1 MTASTTTRR
10 MWQPADGNWR
20 AFGVRAIV
28 LNIGLMLFAVALV
41 LGYRSGLGLNAWNI
55 FQIALT
61 KYIPITPG
69 QMSIAVG
76 GIMILVAWRAGIP
89 PAIAT
94 VCNMVFVGLWFDFFA
109 ARIPEADR
117 LAVALPML
125 IGGVVLIGWAS
136 AIYIKA
142 GLGAGPRDSFMLAVV
157 RKTGWNVGVA
167 RLRDRGDGLRAWRRD
182 GSLASRYRDARIH
195 VRDRADAGMVVPG
208 ASHPAWRSHR
218 ARRARAGAHH
228 GFDGGIV
235 TRGHNPCAPVLSG
248 THG

>member
-1 MTASTTTRR
+1 MTVMDRR
-10 MWQPADGNWR
+10 KIAVRWQPVDGNWR
-20 AFGVRAIV
+20 AFGVRLLV
-28 LNIGLMLFAVALV
+28 LNVGLMLFAFALV

-89 PAIAT
+89 PALAT

-109 ARIPEADR
+109 ARIPKADR
-117 LAVALPML
+117 VVVGLPML

-157 RKTGWNVGVA
+157 RKTGWNVGIA
-167 RLRDRGDGLRAWRRD
+167 RFAIEGTVFALGITMDRSQVGIGTLAFTFGIGPMLAWSFRVLRIPPGG
-182 GSLASRYRDARIH
+182 RI
-195 VRDRADAGMVVPG
+195 
-208 ASHPAWRSHR
+208 
-218 ARRARAGAHH
+218 
-228 GFDGGIV
+228 
-235 TRGHNPCAPVLSG
+235 APVAPAVPVAEL
-248 THG
+248 TAE

>member
-1 MTASTTTRR
+1 M
-10 MWQPADGNWR
+10 DGDWR
-20 AFGVRAIV
+20 VFGVRLVI

-61 KYIPITPG
+61 NYIPITPG

-89 PAIAT
+89 PALAT

-109 ARIPEADR
+109 AHIPKADR
-117 LAVALPML
+117 LVVAVPML

-167 RLRDRGDGLRAWRRD
+167 RFAIEGTVFALGVAMDRSQVGIGTLAFTFGIGPMLAWSFRVLRIPPGG
-182 GSLASRYRDARIH
+182 RI
-195 VRDRADAGMVVPG
+195 APSVP
-208 ASHPAWRSHR
+208 AVP
-218 ARRARAGAHH
+218 
-228 GFDGGIV
+228 V
-235 TRGHNPCAPVLSG
+235 TELTAE
-248 THG
+248 

>member
-1 MTASTTTRR
+1 MTARTGTRR

-20 AFGVRAIV
+20 AFGVRWLV
-28 LNIGLMLFAVALV
+28 LNIGLMLFAFALV

-61 KYIPITPG
+61 KYIPLTPG

-76 GIMILVAWRAGIP
+76 GIMILVAWRAGIS

-109 ARIPEADR
+109 ARIPVADR
-117 LAVALPML
+117 FVVALPML

-136 AIYIKA
+136 GIYIKA

-167 RLRDRGDGLRAWRRD
+167 RLLIEGTVFVLGVSMDRSQVGIGTLAFTFGIGPMLAWSFRVLRIPP
-182 GSLASRYRDARIH
+182 GGRI
-195 VRDRADAGMVVPG
+195 APVVPV
-208 ASHPAWRSHR
+208 A
-218 ARRARAGAHH
+218 
-228 GFDGGIV
+228 
-235 TRGHNPCAPVLSG
+235 APITEL
-248 THG
+248 TAE